1 MTMKWLN
8 EKICEEIE
16 GAECYIKKALKCKDN
31 EKPRHAEIFNSM
43 AKQELEH
50 AEHLMEMAK
59 ELYENNESEMSKDL
73 WEYLMNKSKEEY
85 EEVKYYMAVY
95 KM

>member
-16 GAECYIKKALKCKDN
+16 GAECYIKKALKYKDN

-43 AKQELEH
+43 TKQELEH